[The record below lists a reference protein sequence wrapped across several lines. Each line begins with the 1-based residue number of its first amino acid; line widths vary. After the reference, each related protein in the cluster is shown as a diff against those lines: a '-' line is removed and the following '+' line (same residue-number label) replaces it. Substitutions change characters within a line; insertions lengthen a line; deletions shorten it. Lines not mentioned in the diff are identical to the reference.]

1 MMSILKK
8 CVRTAFLLAGAFIS
22 GCGGS
27 GPGAVTEPVAVL
39 VEGTGVY
46 SRPVST
52 ESESAQ
58 QFFDQGLR
66 LTWGYYFPEAIAS
79 HQEALRHDPDQ
90 PMIYWGLALALG
102 PNPNSRRNGLPDD
115 PHGEARKAID
125 RAMQLIDNANEVER
139 AFIEALH
146 VRFDADTNP
155 DRNARDQAY
164 LAAARTL
171 FERYPED
178 PDAGTLLGDAYM
190 ITRPARSYWAADGQP
205 LQGTAE
211 AAAALE
217 RVMAVR
223 PDHPG
228 ANHLYLHLLESS
240 NMPEQALPAADR
252 LEALMP
258 GAGHVVHMPGHIYV
272 RVGQHAKSIEQNER
286 SVAADEAFLAAWGD
300 LPFPKTGTYPL
311 SAQNHRRHAYD
322 FIRYS
327 AAIQGSYAKAVVA
340 AGDARAHEPEERL
353 RRGAADKTI
362 ATRWLVQKMFGRWD
376 ELLAEERIMEGT
388 LYLDG
393 MWYYTQGSGQV
404 GRGELEAAEHSLSQL
419 RAVAE
424 DPVSRT
430 LQRASNSVA
439 VLMELAAFGLEGEI
453 KEAQG
458 DLDGAIAAFES
469 AVAIEDTL
477 AYTEPPDWA
486 QPMRHY
492 LGAALL
498 EAGNAVEA
506 ERVYRRDMS
515 WNRNDGWAL
524 FGLWQSL
531 EAQGKTD
538 EAEAVYAD
546 FQDLW
551 TEADV
556 QLSRSRF

>member
-1 MMSILKK
+1 MMSILNK

-240 NMPEQALPAADR
+240 NMPEQALPAANR